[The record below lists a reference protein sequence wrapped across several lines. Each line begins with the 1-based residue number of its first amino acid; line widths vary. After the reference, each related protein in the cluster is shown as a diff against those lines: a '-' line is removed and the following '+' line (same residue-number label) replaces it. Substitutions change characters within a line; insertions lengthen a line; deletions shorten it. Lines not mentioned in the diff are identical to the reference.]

1 MESSKNVE
9 SSDEIKTDSLLKK
22 KKKEKKL
29 EDSNF
34 SSILESDLQPPKTP
48 KPKEKSS
55 YVAAKTPKTPKT
67 PKENFELPANFK
79 VIEHKTEK
87 KSWKTYQDH
96 DGKKFRSMTEVM
108 KYLENTSNLVDT
120 KELT

>member
-1 MESSKNVE
+1 M
-9 SSDEIKTDSLLKK
+9 
-22 KKKEKKL
+22 L

-87 KSWKTYQDH
+87 KSWKTYQDP
-96 DGKKFRSMTEVM
+96 DGKKFRSMAEV
-108 KYLENTSNLVDT
+108 K
-120 KELT
+120 